1 MTGLPRQVEL
11 IQVLLLVHAHA
22 HGQVTL
28 TEVSQTPSNW
38 MAAAGETSYISKTPI
53 LPWTPG
59 TMQSPAAGAVGSV
72 GGEGG
77 GGMCLWP
84 MAGCRLVS
92 LVAWCSCFVGVADS
106 VVMQRLC

>member
-38 MAAAGETSYISKTPI
+38 MAAAGETSYVSKTPI

-77 GGMCLWP
+77 GWDVS
-84 MAGCRLVS
+84 MADGRLPACVACG
-92 LVAWCSCFVGVADS
+92 LV
-106 VVMQRLC
+106 

>member
-38 MAAAGETSYISKTPI
+38 MAAAGETSYVSKTPI

-77 GGMCLWP
+77 GGDVS
-84 MAGCRLVS
+84 MADGRLPACVACG
-92 LVAWCSCFVGVADS
+92 LV
-106 VVMQRLC
+106 

>member
-1 MTGLPRQVEL
+1 MTGLLRLVEL

-72 GGEGG
+72 GVEGG
-77 GGMCLWP
+77 GG
-84 MAGCRLVS
+84 
-92 LVAWCSCFVGVADS
+92 VGVVDGRWQVTGLCHVWLGA
-106 VVMQRLC
+106 VVVLV